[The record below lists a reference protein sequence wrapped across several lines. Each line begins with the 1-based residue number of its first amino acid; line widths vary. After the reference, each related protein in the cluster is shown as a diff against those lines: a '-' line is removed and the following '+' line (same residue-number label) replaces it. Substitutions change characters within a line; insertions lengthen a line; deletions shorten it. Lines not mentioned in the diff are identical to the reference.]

1 MGEDFAEINF
11 PIAIKNKCSYTG
23 GENDFTGL
31 LFGSPKEKDMAFGT
45 PTKEQQ
51 DIIEAT
57 EGNVRV
63 RAVPGSGKTFALTNR
78 IAYLITELGVEPS
91 SVVAMT
97 FTNKAAGE
105 MKYRLKHMIGDMAT
119 CFAGTFHGYCNNLLK
134 EEIYRVAYP
143 KTFTILDKQD
153 EVNLLREIAEEQ
165 GLSLKDF
172 TARDCMEKICGKKQN
187 PDYITYMI
195 GADKESLLREIT
207 GAKEDFDRVY
217 FNYLLR
223 QRDSYALDFED
234 IIQFAIYI
242 LTHFPDALEKWQSRC
257 QYLLCDEYQDV
268 NGNQELLLKLL
279 SGKYHNLTVVGDDD
293 QCIYGWRGSDV
304 GYMVNFDKVHED
316 VRDFQLSENFRST
329 PEIVA
334 VANSL
339 IRANQNR
346 LTKAMFTNN
355 SSGSKPICACMK
367 QESDESAY
375 IAEMIQKGVQQGKK
389 YSDHTVLVRA
399 SSQTRSLEEAF
410 IRCKIPYK
418 ILNGAQF
425 YASEEI
431 RTVLSYLRMVYSMND
446 LDFAYTMQRP
456 RRGFGKKS
464 VENLKKYAAE
474 HGLSLMQALGEMIGA
489 GKITKPEVI
498 SYYEEICKLH
508 TVYPAFSC
516 RELASRV
523 LDLGY
528 RKELEQDVEQTK
540 LDNVAELLETIAGLE
555 EENQEKLPLEELLT
569 HFALFTAQDDD
580 TEEDKVKVMTIHT
593 AKGLEFDTVFVC
605 GLVEGQFPSRKLKN
619 EDELEEERRLFY
631 VAVTRAKKQLY
642 LTRYALKA
650 GKFNSEA
657 SCFLSDIDS
666 SLMEFVGF
674 EQKVQSYSTPEMLP
688 EADFQVGDMV
698 KHKVFGVG
706 KILRVDMITRSYEID
721 FEKLNGTRNIVFRI
735 QMERV

>member
-1 MGEDFAEINF
+1 M
-11 PIAIKNKCSYTG
+11 S
-23 GENDFTGL
+23 
-31 LFGSPKEKDMAFGT
+31 FGT
-45 PTKEQQ
+45 PTGEQQ
-51 DIIEAT
+51 EIIEAT
-57 EGNVRV
+57 EGNIRV

-119 CFAGTFHGYCNNLLK
+119 CFTGTFHGYCNNLLK

-153 EVNLLREIAEEQ
+153 EANLLREIAEEQ

-172 TARDCMEKICGKKQN
+172 TARDCMEKISGRKQS
-187 PDYITYMI
+187 PEYIDDMI
-195 GADKESLLREIT
+195 GTDKEPLLAKLT

-217 FNYLLR
+217 YHYLLR
-223 QRDSYALDFED
+223 QRDNYALDFED

-268 NGNQELLLKLL
+268 NGNQELLLTLL

-304 GYMVNFDKVHED
+304 GFMVDFDKAHED
-316 VRDFQLSENFRST
+316 VKDYHLSENFRST
-329 PEIVA
+329 PEIIA

-346 LTKAMFTNN
+346 LAKAMFTNN
-355 SSGSKPICACMK
+355 PGGRKPVCACLK
-367 QESDESAY
+367 QESEESAY
-375 IAEMIQKGVQQGKK
+375 IAEVIRKAVQQGRK
-389 YSDHTVLVRA
+389 YSDHTILVRA
-399 SSQTRSLEEAF
+399 SSQTRSLEEAL
-410 IRCKIPYK
+410 IQGKIPYK
-418 ILNGAQF
+418 IFNGAQF

-431 RTVLSYLRMVYSMND
+431 RTVISYLRMVYSMND
-446 LDFAYTMQRP
+446 LDFSYTIQRP

-474 HGLSLMQALGEMIGA
+474 RGLSLMQALGELIGL
-489 GKITKPEVI
+489 GEITRKEVV
-498 SYYEEICKLH
+498 SYYEEIARLH
-508 TVYPAFSC
+508 TVYQAFSC
-516 RELASRV
+516 RELANRV

-528 RKELEQDVEQTK
+528 RRELEQDIEQTR
-540 LDNVAELLETIAGLE
+540 LDNVAELLNTIAGLE
-555 EENQEKLPLEELLT
+555 EENQESLPLEELLT

-580 TEEDKVKVMTIHT
+580 TEKDVVKVMTIHT

-605 GLVEGQFPSRKLKN
+605 GLAEGQFPSRKLKN

-631 VAVTRAKKQLY
+631 VAITRAKRELY
-642 LTRYALKA
+642 LTRYACKM
-650 GKFNSEA
+650 GNFTSQP
-657 SCFLSDIDS
+657 SCFLSDIDN
-666 SLMEFVGF
+666 SLMEFVGY
-674 EQKVQSYSTPEMLP
+674 EQKAQNYFTPEMLP
-688 EADFQVGDMV
+688 EADFQAGDRVM
-698 KHKVFGVG
+698 HKVFGVG
-706 KILRVDMITRSYEID
+706 EIVRVDMLTRSYEID

-735 QMERV
+735 KMERVQDQDNTDKV

>member
-1 MGEDFAEINF
+1 
-11 PIAIKNKCSYTG
+11 
-23 GENDFTGL
+23 
-31 LFGSPKEKDMAFGT
+31 MASRT

-57 EGNVRV
+57 EGNIRV

-105 MKYRLKHMIGDMAT
+105 MKSRLKRMIGDMAT

-134 EEIYRVAYP
+134 EEIYRLAYP

-172 TARDCMEKICGKKQN
+172 TARDCMEKICEKKQN
-187 PDYITYMI
+187 PEYIRYMI
-195 GADKESLLREIT
+195 GEDKAALLARIT
-207 GAKEDFDRVY
+207 GAEEDFDRVY
-217 FNYLLR
+217 YNYLLR
-223 QRDSYALDFED
+223 QRNNYALDFED

-242 LTHFPDALEKWQSRC
+242 LTHFADALEKWQERC

-268 NGNQELLLKLL
+268 NGNQELLLTLL

-304 GYMVNFDKVHED
+304 GYMVDFDKAHED
-316 VRDFQLSENFRST
+316 VRDYHLSENFRST
-329 PEIVA
+329 PEIVG

-339 IRANQNR
+339 IGANQNR
-346 LTKAMFTNN
+346 LEKVMFTNN
-355 SSGSKPICACMK
+355 PSGIKPICACLK
-367 QESDESAY
+367 QEAAESAY
-375 IAEMIQKGVQQGKK
+375 IVESIVKAVQKGKK
-389 YSDHTVLVRA
+389 YSNHTVLVRA

-410 IRCKIPYK
+410 IRGKIPYK

-425 YASEEI
+425 YATEEI

-446 LDFAYTMQRP
+446 LDFSYTIQRP

-464 VENLKKYAAE
+464 VESLKKYAAD
-474 HGLSLMQALGEMIGA
+474 HGLTLMEALGSLIAA
-489 GKITKPEVI
+489 GEITRGEVI
-498 SYYEEICKLH
+498 AYYEEINRLH
-508 TVYPAFSC
+508 SVYQAFSC
-516 RELASRV
+516 KELANRV

-528 RKELEQDVEQTK
+528 RRALEQDVEQTK
-540 LDNVAELLETIAGLE
+540 LDNVAELLNTIGSLE
-555 EENQEKLPLEELLT
+555 EENQDKLPLEELLT

-580 TEEDKVKVMTIHT
+580 TEEDRVKVMTIHT

-605 GLVEGQFPSRKLKN
+605 GLVDGLFPSRKLKN

-631 VAVTRAKKQLY
+631 VAVTRAQRELY
-642 LTRYALKA
+642 LTRYAYKT
-650 GKFNSEA
+650 GQFRSEP

-666 SLMEFVGF
+666 SLMEFIGE
-674 EQKVQSYSTPEMLP
+674 EQEARSNSTPEMLP
-688 EADFQVGDMV
+688 EADFQVGDKV
-698 KHKVFGVG
+698 RHKVFGVG
-706 KILRVDMITRSYEID
+706 EIVRVDMITRSYQID

>member
-1 MGEDFAEINF
+1 
-11 PIAIKNKCSYTG
+11 
-23 GENDFTGL
+23 
-31 LFGSPKEKDMAFGT
+31 MAFGI
-45 PTKEQQ
+45 PTKEQS

-57 EGNVRV
+57 EGNIRV

-153 EVNLLREIAEEQ
+153 EINLLREIAEEQ

-172 TARDCMEKICGKKQN
+172 TARDCMEKISGKKQS
-187 PDYITYMI
+187 PGYIAYMI
-195 GADKESLLREIT
+195 GADKEPLFRKIT

-217 FNYLLR
+217 YNYLLR

-268 NGNQELLLKLL
+268 NGNQELLLSLL

-304 GYMVNFDKVHED
+304 GYMVDFDKVYED
-316 VRDFQLSENFRST
+316 VRDYQLSENFRST

-346 LTKAMFTNN
+346 LTKAMFTKNP
-355 SSGSKPICACMK
+355 SGNKPVCACLK
-367 QESDESAY
+367 QESEESAF
-375 IAEMIQKGVQQGKK
+375 IAEMIQKGIQQGKG
-389 YSDHTVLVRA
+389 YSDHTILVRA
-399 SSQTRSLEEAF
+399 ASQTRSLEEAF

-431 RTVLSYLRMVYSMND
+431 RTVLAYLRMVYSMND
-446 LDFAYTMQRP
+446 LDFSYTMQRP

-474 HGLSLMQALGEMIGA
+474 QGLSLMQALGELIGA

-498 SYYEEICKLH
+498 AYYEEISKLH

-516 RELASRV
+516 RELANRV

-528 RKELEQDVEQTK
+528 RRELEQDVEQTR
-540 LDNVAELLETIAGLE
+540 LDNVSELLNTIAGLE
-555 EENQEKLPLEELLT
+555 EENQEKLPLEELLI

-631 VAVTRAKKQLY
+631 VAITRAKEELY

-650 GKFNSEA
+650 GKFNSEP
-657 SCFLSDIDS
+657 SCFLADIDN

-674 EQKVQSYSTPEMLP
+674 EQKVQGYSTPEMLP

-706 KILRVDMITRSYEID
+706 KILRVDMMTRSYEID